1 MTTATIGS
9 RYQVVIPKRVRQSF
23 GLQPFSRVS
32 IEARP
37 DCIVI
42 YPETSANLRGLG
54 AAIADGT
61 DASDYV
67 KRLRAEWNTAK

>member
-1 MTTATIGS
+1 MITASVGS
-9 RYQVVIPKRVRQSF
+9 RFQVVIPKRVRQAF
-23 GLQPFSRVS
+23 NIQPASRVS

-42 YPETSANLRGLG
+42 YPEGSTRLRGLG
-54 AAIADGT
+54 GALADGT

-67 KRLRAEWNTAK
+67 KRLRAEWNAVK

>member
-23 GLQPFSRVS
+23 SLQPFSRVS
-32 IEARP
+32 IEARS

-42 YPETSANLRGLG
+42 YPESTARLRGLG

-67 KRLRAEWNTAK
+67 KRLRAEWDTAK